1 MTTETITVQETHHN
15 EQLASRTEKG
25 KEVIHRNVLWALGA
39 GVVPLPLVDM
49 VAVLAVELKM
59 LKQLSDAYDAKFTD
73 DVAKKVVASLL
84 TSVGSVGLG
93 IAVAGSLFKIVPVI
107 GSTLGVVSV
116 PVFAATFTS
125 ALGKIFQMH
134 LETGGTLLDF
144 DPKAVRTHFKREFDR
159 SKVEVAQMH
168 KDLESS
174 KVESKIIIK
183 S

>member
-1 MTTETITVQETHHN
+1 MTTDTITIQEVQHN
-15 EQLASRTEKG
+15 ELLTSRTEKG
-25 KEVIHRNVLWALGA
+25 KAVIHRNVLWALGA

-59 LKQLSDAYDAKFTD
+59 LKQLSDVYDAKFTD
-73 DVAKKVVASLL
+73 DVAKKVVGSLL

-93 IAVAGSLFKIVPVI
+93 IAVAGSLFKLVPVV
-107 GSTLGVVSV
+107 GSTLGAVSV

-159 SKVEVAQMH
+159 AKVEVTQIQ
-168 KDLESS
+168 KDLDAH
-174 KVESKIIIK
+174 KESKIIIK

>member
-1 MTTETITVQETHHN
+1 MTTETITITEAHHN
-15 EQLASRTEKG
+15 DQLASRTERG
-25 KEVIHRNVLWALGA
+25 KAVINRNVLWALGA

-59 LKQLSDAYDAKFTD
+59 LKQLSDVYDAKFTD
-73 DVAKKVVASLL
+73 NVAKKIVGSLL
-84 TSVGSVGLG
+84 SSVGSVGLG
-93 IAVAGSLFKIVPVI
+93 LAVAGSLFKIVPVL

-144 DPKAVRTHFKREFDR
+144 DPKAVRTHFKKEFDK
-159 SKVEVAQMH
+159 SKIEVAQMQQ
-168 KDLESS
+168 DLQQP
-174 KVESKIIIK
+174 KIIVK

>member
-1 MTTETITVQETHHN
+1 MTTETITVQEAHHN
-15 EQLASRTEKG
+15 EMLASRTEKG
-25 KEVIHRNVLWALGA
+25 KAVIHRNVLWALGA

-59 LKQLSDAYDAKFTD
+59 LKQLSDVYDAKFTD
-73 DVAKKVVASLL
+73 NVAKKIVGSLL
-84 TSVGSVGLG
+84 SSVGSVGLG
-93 IAVAGSLFKIVPVI
+93 LAVAGSLFKIVPVL

-144 DPKAVRTHFKREFDR
+144 DPKAVRTHFKKEFDK
-159 SKVEVAQMH
+159 SKIEVAQMQQ
-168 KDLESS
+168 DLQQP
-174 KVESKIIIK
+174 KIIVK

>member
-1 MTTETITVQETHHN
+1 MTSETITVQEAHHN
-15 EQLASRTEKG
+15 EQLTSRTEKG
-25 KEVIHRNVLWALGA
+25 KAVIHRNVLWALGA

-59 LKQLSDAYDAKFTD
+59 LKQLSDVYDAKFTD
-73 DVAKKVVASLL
+73 DVAKKVVGSLL
-84 TSVGSVGLG
+84 TSVGSVSLG
-93 IAVAGSLFKIVPVI
+93 IAVAGSLFKLVPVL

-125 ALGKIFQMH
+125 ALGKLFQMH

-144 DPKAVRTHFKREFDR
+144 DPKAVRTHFKREFEK
-159 SKVEVAQMH
+159 SKAEVSQMQQ
-168 KDLESS
+168 DLQQ
-174 KVESKIIIK
+174 SKIIVK

>member
-1 MTTETITVQETHHN
+1 MTTETITITEAHHN
-15 EQLASRTEKG
+15 EELISRTEKG
-25 KEVIHRNVLWALGA
+25 KAVINRNVLWALGA
-39 GVVPLPLVDM
+39 GVLPMPLVDM
-49 VAVLAVELKM
+49 VAVLGVELKM
-59 LKQLSDAYDAKFTD
+59 LKQLSDVYGAKFTD
-73 DVAKKVVASLL
+73 DVAKKVIGSLL
-84 TSVGSVGLG
+84 SSVGSVGLG

-144 DPKAVRTHFKREFDR
+144 DPKAVRTHFKKEFDKA
-159 SKVEVAQMH
+159 KVEVSQMQ
-168 KDLESS
+168 KDLEH
-174 KVESKIIIK
+174 SKIIVK

>member
-1 MTTETITVQETHHN
+1 MTTETITVSEAQHN
-15 EQLASRTEKG
+15 EQITTRTERG
-25 KEVIHRNVLWALGA
+25 KAVITRNVLWALGA
-39 GVVPLPLVDM
+39 GVVPMPLVDM

-59 LKQLSDAYDAKFTD
+59 LKQLSDVYDAKFTD
-73 DVAKKVVASLL
+73 DVAKKVVGSLL

-144 DPKAVRTHFKREFDR
+144 DPKAVRTHFKKEFDK
-159 SKVEVAQMH
+159 SKVEIATMQ
-168 KDLESS
+168 KDLEH
-174 KVESKIIIK
+174 SKIIIK